1 MPGKNGRENSDI
13 YFKLNSEDRVIT
25 QNLGTRTLFSKMV
38 LSRSRCRPKL
48 GLSVYMTRRTILRR
62 FTTVNIGLKV
72 KVGVT
77 KVIYV
82 IEKNQ
87 ILMHSRSDI
96 PSIAIFRSDFPSVA
110 IKFKLRTR
118 YFSLFPY

>member
-82 IEKNQ
+82 IVKKSDSHALQ
-87 ILMHSRSDI
+87 IRYSFHRDI
-96 PSIAIFRSDFPSVA
+96 QIR
-110 IKFKLRTR
+110 
-118 YFSLFPY
+118 FSFCRDQV